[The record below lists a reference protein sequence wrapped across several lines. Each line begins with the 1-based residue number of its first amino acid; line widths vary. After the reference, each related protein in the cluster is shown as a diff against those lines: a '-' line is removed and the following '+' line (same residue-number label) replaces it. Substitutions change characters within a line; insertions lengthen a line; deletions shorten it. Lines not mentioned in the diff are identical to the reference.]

1 MFLCVVLSGHTP
13 FAVERP
19 TGDQTAERR
28 RRPAH
33 GRGQESAT
41 RTQRHR
47 HADRRPAT
55 ETAGAHTAAV
65 FPGSEEVVQD
75 HDRRRSTADGGRGTG
90 PTPVPAVPGG
100 RVAGQQPASRRLRR
114 QTRVAADIADP
125 AESVAQRGSPGRVRP
140 DARPHR
146 VPGNEPGRD
155 QVRGETQ
162 RQLQAGQRHQS
173 ATVGQ
178 VTEHAD
184 GAAKG
189 PQRADH
195 SR

>member
-1 MFLCVVLSGHTP
+1 LFSCFVSSGHTP
-13 FAVERP
+13 FAIERP

-28 RRPAH
+28 RRPAR

-41 RTQRHR
+41 RTQRLR
-47 HADRRPAT
+47 RSVRRPAT

-75 HDRRRSTADGGRGTG
+75 RSRSTADGGRGTG
-90 PTPVPAVPGG
+90 PTPDPAVPGG
-100 RVAGQQPASRRLRR
+100 RVAGQWPASRRLRR

-125 AESVAQRGSPGRVRP
+125 AKSVAQRGGARSVRP

-155 QVRGETQ
+155 QVGGKTQ

-173 ATVGQ
+173 ATFGQ
-178 VTEHAD
+178 VAEHAD

>member
-1 MFLCVVLSGHTP
+1 
-13 FAVERP
+13 
-19 TGDQTAERR
+19 
-28 RRPAH
+28 
-33 GRGQESAT
+33 
-41 RTQRHR
+41 
-47 HADRRPAT
+47 
-55 ETAGAHTAAV
+55 V
-65 FPGSEEVVQD
+65 FSGSEEVVQD
-75 HDRRRSTADGGRGTG
+75 DDRRRPTADGGRGTG
-90 PTPVPAVPGG
+90 ATPDLAVPGG

-125 AESVAQRGSPGRVRP
+125 AEPVAQRGGPGRVRP

-155 QVRGETQ
+155 QVGGETQ

-178 VTEHAD
+178 VAEHAD